1 MPVRAAP
8 PDDGPDSTPIMTG
21 IESETPA
28 RSAFRRGLLASGIG
42 VGGLVPSHHR
52 QVAAEMFRAVTG
64 ADAAVCDGWMG
75 RVLAGEDTL
84 EVLAGAWAAA
94 DTFGWECRRLGVL
107 GADFRPL
114 VFDGLFL
121 QLPITSVDALRCGYA
136 AVLIREAHY
145 GHADELLSSVA
156 VPSDPF
162 DANMACYVAGLLHF
176 RTQRWTDV
184 LRLFAVD
191 KRWYRPEYE
200 CAATA
205 MAATALASLGVFEDA
220 FRRGERAASDE
231 RVPQAATVVL
241 YTQAMCLRHLGRE
254 DEAAQLLRRVYSRDP
269 KFTPAREAMD
279 DPTRRLV
286 LTDPE
291 TIEARSNPW
300 DPASAPSR
308 LETETVRDAEK
319 ASQYLAEGQ
328 AELEVMLGMASAKRE
343 IKRIRSTTKVNLAR
357 AKVGLRVPVT
367 SRHTLLLGPP
377 GTGKTSVARAFTKQ
391 LCGLKVLRKPL
402 VVETSRAKLLGRYMA
417 DAEKNTEELLEGA
430 LGGAVFFDEM
440 HTLHER
446 GYSSGDPYGNAIIN
460 TLLVYMEN
468 HRDELVVFGAGY
480 AKATQRMLEVNQ
492 GLRRRFSTVI
502 EFHSY
507 TPPELI
513 ELTKLMVGE
522 DEDVTTDEAVEVLRP
537 DFERFYAEESI
548 TAEGDLVRGIDV
560 LGNAG
565 FVRNVVEKARDHRN
579 DRLDTAELDDLLASD
594 DVDVSEEQLQR
605 LRELTRDDLAEGLR
619 GAVSEK
625 RSE

>member
-1 MPVRAAP
+1 VTGIDAS
-8 PDDGPDSTPIMTG
+8 PDS
-21 IESETPA
+21 PA

-42 VGGLVPSHHR
+42 VGGLVPSHND
-52 QVAAEMFRAVTG
+52 QVAADMFRAATR
-64 ADAAVCDGWMG
+64 ADPSVCDGWLG
-75 RVLAGEDTL
+75 RILAGEDSL
-84 EVLAGAWAAA
+84 EVLAGAWAASE
-94 DTFGWECRRLGVL
+94 TFGWEIRRLRVL
-107 GADFRPL
+107 GADFRPV

-121 QLPITSVDALRCGYA
+121 QLPICSVDALRCGYA
-136 AVLIREAHY
+136 TVLIREQSY
-145 GHADELLSSVA
+145 RQADELLTA
-156 VPSDPF
+156 PGVPADPF
-162 DANMACYVAGLLHF
+162 DADMHSYVSGLLHF

-184 LRLFAVD
+184 LRLFPAD
-191 KRWYRPEYE
+191 KRWCRPEYE

-205 MAATALASLGVFEDA
+205 MATTAVASLGVFEDA
-220 FRRGERAASDE
+220 FRRGEKAAGDD

-241 YTQAMCLRHLGRE
+241 YTQAMCLRHLARE

-269 KFTPAREAMD
+269 KFGPAREAMD

-291 TIEARSNPW
+291 TIEARTDPW

-308 LETETVRDAEK
+308 LEIEVARDAEK

-328 AELEVMLGMASAKRE
+328 AELDAMLGMDTAKRE

-357 AKVGLRVPVT
+357 SKVGLRVPVT

-417 DAEKNTEELLEGA
+417 DAEKNTEEMLEGA

-446 GYSSGDPYGNAIIN
+446 GYSTGDPYGNAIIN
-460 TLLVYMEN
+460 TLLLYMEN

-480 AKATQRMLEVNQ
+480 AKATERMLEVNQ

-502 EFHSY
+502 EFYSY

-513 ELTKLMVGE
+513 DLTKLMVCE

-537 DFERFYAEESI
+537 DFEKFYAEETL
-548 TAEGDLVRGIDV
+548 TADGDLIRGIDV

-579 DRLDTAELDDLLASD
+579 DRLDTAELDELLAS
-594 DVDVSEEQLQR
+594 ENIEITEAQLQR
-605 LRELTRDDLAEGLR
+605 LRELTHEDLAEGLR
-619 GAVSEK
+619 AAVSEK
-625 RSE
+625 RTE

>member
-1 MPVRAAP
+1 
-8 PDDGPDSTPIMTG
+8 MTG
-21 IESETPA
+21 IEAETSA

-42 VGGLVPSHHR
+42 VGGLVPSHNR
-52 QVAAEMFRAVTG
+52 QVAAEMFRAVTRCEPG
-64 ADAAVCDGWMG
+64 VCDGWMG

-94 DTFGWECRRLGVL
+94 ETFGWEIRRLGVL
-107 GADFRPL
+107 AAEFRPL

-121 QLPITSVDALRCGYA
+121 QLPINSVDALRCAYA
-136 AVLIREAHY
+136 TVLIREANFS
-145 GHADELLSSVA
+145 HADELLNRTGK
-156 VPSDPF
+156 PSDPF
-162 DANMACYVAGLLHF
+162 DADMACYVGGLLHF

-184 LRLFAVD
+184 LRLFPVD
-191 KRWYRPEYE
+191 KRWYRAEYE

-205 MAATALASLGVFEDA
+205 MATTALASLGVFEDA
-220 FRRGERAASDE
+220 FRRGERAASED
-231 RVPQAATVVL
+231 RVPQAATVTL

-269 KFTPAREAMD
+269 KFGPAREAMD
-279 DPTRRLV
+279 DPGRRLV

-291 TIEARSNPW
+291 TIEARTDPW

-308 LETETVRDAEK
+308 LEAETARDAEK

-328 AELEVMLGMASAKRE
+328 AELDAMLGMETAKRE

-357 AKVGLRVPVT
+357 SKVGLRVPVT

-417 DAEKNTEELLEGA
+417 DAEKNTEEMLEGA

-446 GYSSGDPYGNAIIN
+446 GYSTGDPYGNAIIN
-460 TLLVYMEN
+460 TLLLYMEN

-480 AKATQRMLEVNQ
+480 AKATARMLEVNQ

-513 ELTKLMVGE
+513 ELTKLMVSE

-537 DFERFYAEESI
+537 DFERFYADESI
-548 TAEGDLVRGIDV
+548 TADGDLIRAIDV

-579 DRLDTAELDDLLASD
+579 DRLDTTELDDLLASD
-594 DVDVSEEQLQR
+594 DVEVTDEQLQR
-605 LRELTRDDLAEGLR
+605 LRELTREDLAEGLR
-619 GAVSEK
+619 AAVSEK